1 LKGKS
6 SLSPYRSRQKA
17 LRGLK
22 AIIFAFC
29 LLPFASS
36 CGKVGAP
43 VPPTR
48 ITERAREITLTQRGS
63 QIIISWPA
71 PHLVKQESS
80 TSYIARVDIYRL
92 AERREEAASADP
104 DDFEYL
110 AEVIGFLDRPALE
123 EMARTG
129 RARFADALDLTGKDL
144 SEARLRY
151 AVRYVN
157 KRGQMA
163 ALSTTAAIE
172 PVSAVS
178 LPPGGVTV
186 SDLAQSKVEIRWK
199 APEANVDGRRPAA
212 IVGYNI
218 YRRAARRD
226 EFGEPIN
233 AEPVSGPSFE
243 DTGFRYE
250 TEYVY
255 VVRALS
261 QGANGTVESA
271 DSEMVSFRP
280 VDKFAPEAPDPVSV
294 ASANGTISL
303 FWPRSAERDVTGYN
317 VYRSDADQKDWIR
330 LNDQPLAAV
339 TFHDDRVTV
348 GRKYFYRVTAVDTF
362 NNESAAS
369 GVVSETA
376 NP

>member
-1 LKGKS
+1 
-6 SLSPYRSRQKA
+6 
-17 LRGLK
+17 
-22 AIIFAFC
+22 
-29 LLPFASS
+29 
-36 CGKVGAP
+36 
-43 VPPTR
+43 
-48 ITERAREITLTQRGS
+48 
-63 QIIISWPA
+63 
-71 PHLVKQESS
+71 
-80 TSYIARVDIYRL
+80 
-92 AERREEAASADP
+92 
-104 DDFEYL
+104 
-110 AEVIGFLDRPALE
+110 
-123 EMARTG
+123 
-129 RARFADALDLTGKDL
+129 
-144 SEARLRY
+144 
-151 AVRYVN
+151 
-157 KRGQMA
+157 
-163 ALSTTAAIE
+163 
-172 PVSAVS
+172 
-178 LPPGGVTV
+178 
-186 SDLAQSKVEIRWK
+186 
-199 APEANVDGRRPAA
+199 
-212 IVGYNI
+212 
-218 YRRAARRD
+218 
-226 EFGEPIN
+226 
-233 AEPVSGPSFE
+233 
-243 DTGFRYE
+243 
-250 TEYVY
+250 